1 MPTRIVGPPSG
12 VYAYGWKAPM
22 ERGQL
27 VWIMI
32 TGGLLMLGGG
42 TLKADAPAQSVPP
55 VTLPR

>member
-1 MPTRIVGPPSG
+1 
-12 VYAYGWKAPM
+12 M

-42 TLKADAPAQSVPP
+42 TLKADSPAQSVPP